1 MSAQNN
7 TFENVKLPKKYT
19 DVLRG
24 IKQTTGV
31 PMVTYIT
38 MALDEKFKKD
48 KIRLK

>member
-1 MSAQNN
+1 MTTQNN
-7 TFENVKLPKKYT
+7 TSENVKLPKKYT
-19 DVLRG
+19 DVLREV
-24 IKQTTGV
+24 KQKTGV